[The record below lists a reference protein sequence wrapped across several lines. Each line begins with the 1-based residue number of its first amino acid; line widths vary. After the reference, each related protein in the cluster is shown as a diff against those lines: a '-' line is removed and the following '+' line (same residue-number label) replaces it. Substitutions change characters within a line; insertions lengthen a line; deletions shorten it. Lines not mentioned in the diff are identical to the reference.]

1 MRTGDRYPLRTLP
14 DYLRLGLNLV
24 FVGINPGLYSVQRG
38 HYFARS
44 TSRFWPAFSASKLSE
59 RVRRAIGTVTLCA
72 EQDAELPRFG
82 IGFTD
87 VVKRPTTNAADLDAR
102 DFARWAPLLLDK
114 LQRYQPRVACFHGL
128 TAYRPFLKFAL
139 KSADPLRGLA
149 ASGKLSVRLDSTSC
163 QTPVRPTPISRSPI
177 RLHGTTVLLTSSRP
191 KSCTGKRTSVASNL
205 SVAAR
210 ELMVVGLS
218 LAGRPRRAPVRA
230 HFPQED
236 SCSHRA
242 DIFQLLELCGQL
254 SRCL

>member
-1 MRTGDRYPLRTLP
+1 MAKHQVSTRKGAGWTGDGYPLRTLP

-59 RVRRAIGTVTLCA
+59 RVRRAIGTVTLRA

-87 VVKRPTTNAADLDAR
+87 VVKRPTANAADLDAR

-139 KSADPLRGLA
+139 KRADPLPRLGRQREVIGATRLYVVPNPSPANAHFTLADQTAWYDRLADFLA
-149 ASGKLSVRLDSTSC
+149 A
-163 QTPVRPTPISRSPI
+163 
-177 RLHGTTVLLTSSRP
+177 
-191 KSCTGKRTSVASNL
+191 
-205 SVAAR
+205 
-210 ELMVVGLS
+210 
-218 LAGRPRRAPVRA
+218 
-230 HFPQED
+230 
-236 SCSHRA
+236 
-242 DIFQLLELCGQL
+242 
-254 SRCL
+254 